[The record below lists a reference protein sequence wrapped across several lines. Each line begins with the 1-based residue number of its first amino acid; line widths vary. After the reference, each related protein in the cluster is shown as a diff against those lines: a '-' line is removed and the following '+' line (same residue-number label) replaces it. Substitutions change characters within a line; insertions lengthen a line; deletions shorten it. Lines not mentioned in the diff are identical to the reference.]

1 MRLHNQVIILVILG
15 LIQPVSAQLAIKGKM
30 IYTMAGE
37 SLHDG
42 VVLSYEGKIV
52 AIGSQSQLSI
62 PANYKTVEA
71 QIVTPGLI
79 DAHTVVGL
87 AGQYNYS
94 HDQDQLESS
103 TPIQPELRAVDAYN
117 TRERLVHWVRRFGV
131 TTIHTGHAPG
141 ELIAGQTMI
150 VKTAGNTIGE
160 AVLVPQAMVATT
172 LAQSAQKEGKN
183 SPGTRSKMMALLRQ
197 AFLDAR
203 AYQKKHQRIGTPKD
217 LPTRD
222 LKQEALVRV
231 LEGELP
237 LLVTAHR
244 AQDIANALRLAEE
257 FDIRLVLDGAAEAYL
272 LLDRIQSARIP
283 IIIHPTMKRAYEET
297 ENLSFETA
305 SQLVKAGIPV
315 ALQSGYE
322 TYVPKTRIVLFE
334 AGYAAANGLTF
345 EQALATITIEAAKIL
360 QIDDRVGSLEVGKDA
375 DMAMYDGDPFEYTT
389 HCTGVVIEGQV
400 MPREIL

>member
-1 MRLHNQVIILVILG
+1 MRLHNRVILLIVLG
-15 LIQPVSAQLAIKGKM
+15 LIQPVWAQLAVKGKV
-30 IYTMAGE
+30 IYTMAG
-37 SLHDG
+37 SPLKNG
-42 VVLSYEGKIV
+42 VVLSHGGKITD
-52 AIGSQSQLSI
+52 IGLQSKLSI
-62 PANYKTVEA
+62 PANYRIIEA
-71 QIVTPGLI
+71 QVVTPGLI

-103 TPIQPELRAVDAYN
+103 TPIQPELRAADAYN

-141 ELIAGQTMI
+141 ELISGQTMI
-150 VKTAGNTIGE
+150 VKTAGNTIDE
-160 AVLVPQAMVATT
+160 AILVPQAMVAAT
-172 LAQSAQKEGKN
+172 LAQSAQKEGKS

-203 AYQKKHQRIGTPKD
+203 AYQKKHVQSDKPEDRPA
-217 LPTRD
+217 RN

-231 LEGELP
+231 LGGELP

-257 FDIRLVLDGAAEAYL
+257 FNIRLVLDGATEAYL
-272 LLDRIQSARIP
+272 LTDRIQAAQVPVIV
-283 IIIHPTMKRAYEET
+283 HPTMKRAYGET

-305 SQLVKAGIPV
+305 SHLVANGIPV
-315 ALQSGYE
+315 ALQSGFE
-322 TYVPKTRIVLFE
+322 SYVPKTRVVLFE

-345 EQALATITIEAAKIL
+345 EQALATITTEAAKIL
-360 QIDDRVGSLEVGKDA
+360 QIHERVGSLEVGKDA

-400 MPREIL
+400 MPREVL